1 MVRRAAL
8 FVVWV
13 LLGGVAAYGF
23 VYAFT
28 GFGIAILAACLFAGL
43 AMPPAGN
50 SRSPE
55 ILGLLAGPGVLGYVA
70 AATGGDP
77 ALVAYGT
84 PFFVAALAAYLIT
97 GRSRCR
103 RAAT

>member
-1 MVRRAAL
+1 MVKRATL
-8 FVVWV
+8 FAAWV
-13 LLGGVAAYGF
+13 LLGGVAAYGG
-23 VYAFT
+23 VYALSPY
-28 GFGIAILAACLFAGL
+28 GMAILAVCFFAGL
-43 AMPPAGN
+43 ALPAIGG

-84 PFFVAALAAYLIT
+84 PFFAAALAAYLIT
-97 GRSRCR
+97 GRARCR
-103 RAAT
+103 RIA

>member
-1 MVRRAAL
+1 MVKRAVL
-8 FVVWV
+8 FGAWV
-13 LLGGVAAYGF
+13 LLGGVVAYGLL
-23 VYAFT
+23 YALSPY
-28 GFGIAILAACLFAGL
+28 GMVILAACLFAGL
-43 AMPPAGN
+43 AIPTAGD

-84 PFFVAALAAYLIT
+84 PFVAAALAAYLIT
-97 GRSRCR
+97 GRARCR
-103 RAAT
+103 RTA